1 MNKKTLKLCS
11 KRHLKQDTYIC
22 CRIQENTE
30 ENLRKVLHLL
40 SEITNDEHYYNYE
53 LANACH
59 ELRMKIIPM
68 IHECHEELNQFKSP
82 LDNEG
87 YTN

>member
-1 MNKKTLKLCS
+1 MSKENKN
-11 KRHLKQDTYIC
+11 YIC
-22 CRIQENTE
+22 CRIQKDTMK
-30 ENLRKVLHLL
+30 NLGDALTAL
-40 SEITNDEHYYNYE
+40 SQVHTDEHYYNYE

-68 IHECHEELNQFKSP
+68 IHECHEELNQYKSP

-87 YTN
+87 YTK